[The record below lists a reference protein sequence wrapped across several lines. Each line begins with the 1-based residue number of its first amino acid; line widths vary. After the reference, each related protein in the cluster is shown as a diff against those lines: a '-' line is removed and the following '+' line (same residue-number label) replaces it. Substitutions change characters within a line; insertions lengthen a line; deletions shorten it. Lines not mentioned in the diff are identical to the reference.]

1 MCFVR
6 ISEQTAII
14 SLYGLNWSVFIT
26 EKECVYCAVRT
37 GSLSIIQVEIRLERI
52 KSGEIMSNTLY
63 TEERIIMIGLD
74 AMGNRRTLSLW
85 GDEPYRIKISGL
97 HINVW

>member
-14 SLYGLNWSVFIT
+14 SLYNINWLVFIT

-37 GSLSIIQVEIRLERI
+37 ERLYIKQIRFAFKGLSKNTTF
-52 KSGEIMSNTLY
+52 KSVSYYELY
-63 TEERIIMIGLD
+63 TIVLD
-74 AMGNRRTLSLW
+74 GILELFRNPKDDRPMLAFKTR
-85 GDEPYRIKISGL
+85 
-97 HINVW
+97 